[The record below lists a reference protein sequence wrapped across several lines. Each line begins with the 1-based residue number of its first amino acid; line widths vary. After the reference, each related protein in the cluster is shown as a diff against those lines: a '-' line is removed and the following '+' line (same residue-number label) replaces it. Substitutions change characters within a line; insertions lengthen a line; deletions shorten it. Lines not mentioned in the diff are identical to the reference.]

1 MTTTE
6 EHLLHDLARLFKVQ
20 TVYYDAAGRLIQPPT
35 EAILRVLQSLGAPAE
50 NMNEITDALRQR
62 RQFLWQRGI
71 EPVVT
76 AWDSNPLRFKLRVPS
91 RFAENSVHYRIELE
105 SGESIEG
112 ECYDAGPPSREHEI
126 ESVRYVSRRLVVREP
141 LLAGYHKL
149 QLWVDDLTFA
159 CFVLSSLRQ
168 TYGAMDDGGRR
179 WGIFC
184 PLYALASENGWGAG
198 NFSDLAALL
207 DFASQRGASAVG
219 TLPLLSAF
227 LDELFNPS
235 PYAPVSRLFWNEFYL
250 DIERIPELQQSPVA
264 KAMIQSSDFQNE
276 VERLRAAPLIEYRRL
291 MALKRSMLEEMI
303 HVLLK
308 GESERKAG
316 FDRFIEN
323 HPAAPDYAAFRAKV
337 EREGRA
343 WEHWPAVNRDGK
355 LRARDFDERVQNYHL
370 YVQWQTEEQINALG
384 RKGKVDGSAA
394 LYLDFP
400 LGVNRD
406 GYDVWRERKVFAL
419 DASGGAPPDA
429 FFTKGQN
436 WGFPPLQPEGLRDQ
450 GYRYYI
456 QCLQHHLQHAKM
468 LRIDHIMGLHRSYWI
483 PHGFAPTEGV
493 YVHSHAEEF
502 YAILSLESHRYR
514 AQIIG
519 ENLGTVPPYVNG
531 AMARHNIFGMQV
543 SQFLVSADP
552 RQALQDIPR
561 NTVASLNTHDTPTFA
576 GFWNGADIRDR
587 IELGMLSPTEAEILY
602 RERAGQCERLV
613 QELASLGE
621 LDPGS
626 RDLMAILR
634 AWLFRLAGTNAN
646 LLLINLED
654 LWLET
659 EPQNVPG
666 TWEER
671 PNWRRKARL
680 VLEQISATSAV
691 EDTLRKINEIRHG
704 HNSTAPDSR

>member
-1 MTTTE
+1 
-6 EHLLHDLARLFKVQ
+6 
-20 TVYYDAAGRLIQPPT
+20 
-35 EAILRVLQSLGAPAE
+35 
-50 NMNEITDALRQR
+50 
-62 RQFLWQRGI
+62 
-71 EPVVT
+71 
-76 AWDSNPLRFKLRVPS
+76 
-91 RFAENSVHYRIELE
+91 
-105 SGESIEG
+105 
-112 ECYDAGPPSREHEI
+112 
-126 ESVRYVSRRLVVREP
+126 
-141 LLAGYHKL
+141 
-149 QLWVDDLTFA
+149 
-159 CFVLSSLRQ
+159 
-168 TYGAMDDGGRR
+168 
-179 WGIFC
+179 
-184 PLYALASENGWGAG
+184 
-198 NFSDLAALL
+198 
-207 DFASQRGASAVG
+207 
-219 TLPLLSAF
+219 
-227 LDELFNPS
+227 
-235 PYAPVSRLFWNEFYL
+235 
-250 DIERIPELQQSPVA
+250 
-264 KAMIQSSDFQNE
+264 
-276 VERLRAAPLIEYRRL
+276 
-291 MALKRSMLEEMI
+291 
-303 HVLLK
+303 
-308 GESERKAG
+308 
-316 FDRFIEN
+316 
-323 HPAAPDYAAFRAKV
+323 
-337 EREGRA
+337 
-343 WEHWPAVNRDGK
+343 
-355 LRARDFDERVQNYHL
+355 
-370 YVQWQTEEQINALG
+370 
-384 RKGKVDGSAA
+384 
-394 LYLDFP
+394 
-400 LGVNRD
+400 
-406 GYDVWRERKVFAL
+406 
-419 DASGGAPPDA
+419 
-429 FFTKGQN
+429 
-436 WGFPPLQPEGLRDQ
+436 
-450 GYRYYI
+450 
-456 QCLQHHLQHAKM
+456 M

-519 ENLGTVPPYVNG
+519 ENLGTVPPYVNA